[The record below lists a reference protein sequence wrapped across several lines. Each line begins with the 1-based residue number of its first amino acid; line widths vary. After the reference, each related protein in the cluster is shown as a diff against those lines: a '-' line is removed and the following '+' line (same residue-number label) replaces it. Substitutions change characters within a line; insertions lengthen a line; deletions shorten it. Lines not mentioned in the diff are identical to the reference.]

1 MSSLGAGSRCRYSFR
16 VSRESSLQRSS
27 LLMPLALPAEQAA
40 AMRIVGWTPVASMQ
54 HRGCCSAFV
63 LARSGTWERK
73 VKQKGERVQ
82 EWMNCSAEGL
92 LLSGRLQSCTVWSII
107 AQTTWLGGNTFSPF
121 PQTPISHLQ
130 GCRLHS

>member
-1 MSSLGAGSRCRYSFR
+1 
-16 VSRESSLQRSS
+16 
-27 LLMPLALPAEQAA
+27 MPPALPAEQAA

-73 VKQKGERVQ
+73 VKQKGESVQ
-82 EWMNCSAEGL
+82 EWMNCSAEGF

-107 AQTTWLGGNTFSPF
+107 AQTTLAGREHLLPLPTNAHFSPAGV
-121 PQTPISHLQ
+121 QIA
-130 GCRLHS
+130 